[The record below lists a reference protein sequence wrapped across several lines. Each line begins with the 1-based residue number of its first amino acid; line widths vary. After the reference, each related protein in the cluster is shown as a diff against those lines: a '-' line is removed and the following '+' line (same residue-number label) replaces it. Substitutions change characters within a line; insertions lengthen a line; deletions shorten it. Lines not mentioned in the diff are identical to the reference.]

1 MTLRWGE
8 ASVERVGPTTV
19 RITWS
24 GLARDEQVAATL
36 TGSGGEYRLTLA
48 QQMPAPNTDSLGQD
62 RVLVLT
68 FERPI
73 AALVVDMPL

>member
-1 MTLRWGE
+1 MLREFAIHGDDYNRNGIRDAGE
-8 ASVERVGPTTV
+8 PVSDGGFDRGLSAYLTV
-19 RITWS
+19 YSR
-24 GLARDEQVAATL
+24 EQ
-36 TGSGGEYRLTLA
+36 
-48 QQMPAPNTDSLGQD
+48 NTDSLGQD